1 MNLGC
6 LKILPFINHHYKN
19 IQCLLVAQN
28 IHEAKIENYHNNKK
42 VIITKRGKA
51 VSANPNM
58 CRDEQYCLNCTL
70 CDRKACVISPME
82 QSKIE
87 RAFISYLYS
96 KMENMYLAK
105 NSSSNYQK

>member
-1 MNLGC
+1 MKLGC
-6 LKILPFINHHYKN
+6 LKILHFINHNYKQ
-19 IQCLLVAQN
+19 IQCLVVASN
-28 IHEAKIENYHNNKK
+28 THEAKIENYYKK
-42 VIITKRGKA
+42 VIITKRGKV

-70 CDRKACVISPME
+70 CDKKACAISQME

-96 KMENMYLAK
+96 KMENIYFAK
-105 NSSSNYQK
+105 NSSSDYQK